1 MVAIPLIL
9 PFLISVQHGGTSCD
23 CTILDIIS
31 DMVVLPV
38 IVPFLMSVNDA
49 NLLFTNE
56 LRQIGQKNKFQYGE
70 TTPREQLVLCDI
82 KEAKTQSGGER
93 PFGVSIL
100 SMGQVQALWSPALP
114 VTYWERLERSRVHVR
129 PGGEDQPA
137 GWLGHEYQASL
148 QDLGHDLADP
158 RAE

>member
-100 SMGQVQALWSPALP
+100 SMGRYKHFGHQLSQ
-114 VTYWERLERSRVHVR
+114 SRIGNDWNVAVSML
-129 PGGEDQPA
+129 DQ
-137 GWLGHEYQASL
+137 EEKTSL
-148 QDLGHDLADP
+148 QDGLDMSIKLLYKTLAMT
-158 RAE
+158 